1 MFTGIVEEVGI
12 VRAISPNALTT
23 EAVRVLGDTKTG
35 DSIAVNGVCLT
46 VINLDNRSFT
56 VNLMPETLKR
66 TNLGKLRPGD
76 PVNLER
82 ALTLEGRMGGH
93 LVQGHID
100 TTGRLKTFVPVE
112 NAILA
117 YYEAP
122 QQVMKYIVTK
132 GFIAVD
138 GASLTVV
145 DVESSKFS
153 VSLVDITQ
161 KTTNLAR
168 RKPGDLVNLEVDIIA
183 KYVEKLL
190 SSGKNGI
197 NQKFLAEHGFL

>member
-1 MFTGIVEEVGI
+1 MFTGIVEEIGI
-12 VRAISPNALTT
+12 VRTISPNTLTT
-23 EAVRVLGDTKTG
+23 EAVRVLGGVKNG

-46 VINLDNRSFT
+46 VIHFDNRSFT

-82 ALTLEGRMGGH
+82 ALIFEGRMGGH
-93 LVQGHID
+93 IVQGHID
-100 TTGRLKTFVPVE
+100 TTGKLKSLIPSE

-117 YYEAP
+117 HYEAP

-145 DVESSKFS
+145 DVGSINFS

-161 KTTNLAR
+161 STTNLAR
-168 RKPGDLVNLEVDIIA
+168 RKLGDLVNLEVDIIA

-190 SSGKNGI
+190 GSGKSGI
-197 NQKFLAEHGFL
+197 NHTFLAEHGFL